1 MRLKVLQNLLLEQPN
16 LQVHVIKFWP
26 SLKQLDAIQKPI
38 FLVKHYENTR
48 TAFHRQCFRKQP
60 ANNSKVRSRFSLL
73 LPKEQKI
80 ANVSTEHLRIVGRN
94 LKNISKVQIQHFSI
108 FVYQFGL
115 QRL

>member
-1 MRLKVLQNLLLEQPN
+1 MRVKMPQNLTLEQRN

-26 SLKQLDAIQKPI
+26 SLKQLDVIQKPI

-80 ANVSTEHLRIVGRN
+80 ANEYLRIVGRN